1 MPQPQRSM
9 PSHKTRTIKLLA
21 ISARLQTLMINEG
34 ITPDEL
40 VACAK
45 SVKAGYDS
53 VDIKTQFNPPPR
65 RP

>member
-1 MPQPQRSM
+1 MPLPPKPI

-40 VACAK
+40 VAYAK
-45 SVKAGYDS
+45 SVKAGYDC
-53 VDIKTQFNPPPR
+53 VDIKAKFNPPTRNP
-65 RP
+65 